1 MFISYRLASEHHILT
16 LTDGLDDNVIKIKPP
31 LCITN
36 ENVDYFVTCL
46 DAILSSFN

>member
-1 MFISYRLASEHHILT
+1 MFIFYRLASEHHILT

-36 ENVDYFVTCL
+36 ENVDHFITCL